1 MGKHVAQPG
10 NAAFPA
16 IITRFGLCAAL
27 LVKIVGLFLTLTV
40 DLSSFMALLS
50 SNVMFFF
57 LLMISVLIQHFVSV
71 FNSVVVM
78 SLVFMSALVPFNIVL
93 FHFED

>member
-1 MGKHVAQPG
+1 
-10 NAAFPA
+10 
-16 IITRFGLCAAL
+16 
-27 LVKIVGLFLTLTV
+27 
-40 DLSSFMALLS
+40 MALLS

>member
-27 LVKIVGLFLTLTV
+27 LVNIVGLFLTLTV